1 MSLVGTR
8 PPTVDE
14 WDKYELHHRARLA
27 TKPGLTGMWQ
37 VSGRSN
43 ITDFEEVVKL
53 DKQYISEW
61 TIEDEIMTA
70 ELVKEALHLNGI
82 GADIAED
89 GLKGLELIKKKDY
102 DLILLDLKMP
112 KLSGEEVLKEI
123 RKIRPYVFVI
133 IYTNFSEFADIKALV
148 NIGIDGYV
156 NKGPDSDL
164 QELIDK
170 IKEKLEPF
178 SISKARGTG

>member
-1 MSLVGTR
+1 MNKVL
-8 PPTVDE
+8 
-14 WDKYELHHRARLA
+14 
-27 TKPGLTGMWQ
+27 
-37 VSGRSN
+37 
-43 ITDFEEVVKL
+43 I
-53 DKQYISEW
+53 
-61 TIEDEIMTA
+61 IEDELMTA
-70 ELVKEALHLNGI
+70 NAVKEALELNEMK
-82 GADIAED
+82 ADIAED
-89 GLKGLELIKKKDY
+89 GIKGLDLIKKNDY

-133 IYTNFSEFADIKALV
+133 IYTNFSEFADIKALA

-164 QELIDK
+164 KELVNM

-178 SISKARGTG
+178 SVDDMEEIMKETSTQEGEQ

>member
-1 MSLVGTR
+1 MNKIL
-8 PPTVDE
+8 
-14 WDKYELHHRARLA
+14 
-27 TKPGLTGMWQ
+27 
-37 VSGRSN
+37 
-43 ITDFEEVVKL
+43 I
-53 DKQYISEW
+53 
-61 TIEDEIMTA
+61 IEDELMTA
-70 ELVKEALHLNGI
+70 TAVKEALELNEMK
-82 GADIAED
+82 AEIAED
-89 GLKGLELIKKKDY
+89 GIKGLDLIKKNDY

-133 IYTNFSEFADIKALV
+133 IYTNFSEFADIKALA

-164 QELIDK
+164 KELVNI

-178 SISKARGTG
+178 SIDYMEAIMEDAKMQEEQ

>member
-1 MSLVGTR
+1 MNQIL
-8 PPTVDE
+8 
-14 WDKYELHHRARLA
+14 
-27 TKPGLTGMWQ
+27 
-37 VSGRSN
+37 
-43 ITDFEEVVKL
+43 I
-53 DKQYISEW
+53 
-61 TIEDEIMTA
+61 IEDEFMTA
-70 ELVKEALHLNGI
+70 AAVKEALELNEMK
-82 GADIAED
+82 AEIAED
-89 GLKGLELIKKKDY
+89 GIKGLDLIKKNDY

-133 IYTNFSEFADIKALV
+133 VYTNFSEFADIKALA

-164 QELIDK
+164 KELVNI

-178 SISKARGTG
+178 SIDDIEAIMEDAKIQEGEQ

>member
-1 MSLVGTR
+1 MNKIL
-8 PPTVDE
+8 
-14 WDKYELHHRARLA
+14 
-27 TKPGLTGMWQ
+27 
-37 VSGRSN
+37 
-43 ITDFEEVVKL
+43 I
-53 DKQYISEW
+53 
-61 TIEDEIMTA
+61 IEDELMTA
-70 ELVKEALHLNGI
+70 TAVKEALELNEMQ
-82 GADIAED
+82 AEIAED
-89 GLKGLELIKKKDY
+89 GIKGLELIKKNDY

-133 IYTNFSEFADIKALV
+133 IYTNFSEFADIKALA

-164 QELIDK
+164 KELVKI

-178 SISKARGTG
+178 SIDDMEAIMEDAKIQEGEQ